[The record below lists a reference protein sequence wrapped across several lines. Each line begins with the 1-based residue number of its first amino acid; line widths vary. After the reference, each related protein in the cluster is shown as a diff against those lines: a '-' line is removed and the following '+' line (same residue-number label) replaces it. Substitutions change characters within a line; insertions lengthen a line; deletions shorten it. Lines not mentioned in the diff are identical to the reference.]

1 MMSRTLLST
10 TAQVDLL
17 ALAFAFFNGL
27 RTLAYLPT
35 IWTVVQ
41 SGRSDQHSLFTWF
54 VWCGANAT
62 MAAWIYRNN
71 GQRFDRVVLINVAN
85 ALLCLICGAVIVCYR
100 F

>member
-1 MMSRTLLST
+1 MNRTLPT
-10 TAQVDLL
+10 TARPVDLL

-35 IWTVVQ
+35 IWSVVQ

-54 VWCGANAT
+54 IWCGANAT
-62 MAAWIYRNN
+62 MAAWIYRGN
-71 GQRFDRVVLINVAN
+71 GRRFDRVVLINVAN
-85 ALLCLICGAVIVCYR
+85 ALLCLASAAVIVAYR